1 MSFFQRQQQAR
12 AASRRLVVLFV
23 LAVIGVIVAVD
34 LGVWLALGMIQPIGD
49 IERGVSA
56 SRDGDVGILVMVS
69 ILTLAVIGISSLIRI
84 AKLRGGGAEVAR
96 SMGAVLVAEDTRELS
111 LRRLRNVVEEMAIAS
126 GVPMPQVYVMEE
138 EGGINAFAAGYSPD
152 DAVIAVTRGALERLN
167 RDELQAVIAHEFSH
181 ILNGDIRLNIH
192 LMGLLFGILVLG
204 IMGRRILLHMRGG
217 RDSRGIIVVFAVA
230 IALTLAGYLGLVFGR
245 LIKAGVS
252 RSRETLAD
260 ASAVQF
266 TRQNQGLAGAL
277 KKIAGLPAGS
287 RLDSDSTEEVSH
299 MLFGE
304 GMGFSSW
311 FATHPPILERI
322 KAVDPSFD
330 PSKFEAVKARWMLRP
345 PVAAE
350 EDLALGFA
358 PDGRRLTDAG
368 KLPNVGATLSVS
380 AAQVAAQVGTPAGD
394 DFERADEIALALNDE
409 LRELARRH
417 DRAVPLVL
425 ALLLDRDPALRER
438 QIGDIDKTLEPATG
452 ELARELYGVVSNL
465 HPMLRLP
472 LASLAFPVLRRR
484 PRVELGQFLRCCEL
498 LIASDGKVSLFEYCL
513 GRLLRRQT
521 VEAMN
526 PSRFARAGRRKL
538 AQLRSEVA
546 TLLAVLAQHGHPD
559 AGEAQRAFAAG
570 VSHVFPD
577 AAMRYAPPADFVV
590 ALEQALPALDEVE
603 PIGKV
608 LLVEALVA
616 AIDSDGRVSVAEA
629 ELLRTICAVLHCP
642 LPAMLEN

>member
-12 AASRRLVVLFV
+12 AASRRLIILFA
-23 LAVIGVIVAVD
+23 LAVIGIVVAVD
-34 LGVWLALGMIQPIGD
+34 LGVWFALGMIQPIGD

-69 ILTLAVIGISSLIRI
+69 LLTLAVIGISSLIRI

-96 SMGAVLVAEDTRELS
+96 SMGAVLVAEDTRELG

-126 GVPMPQVYVMEE
+126 GVPMPQIYVMEE
-138 EGGINAFAAGYSPD
+138 EDGINAFAAGYSPD
-152 DAVIAVTRGALERLN
+152 DAVIAVTRGTLERLN

-192 LMGLLFGILVLG
+192 LMGVLFGILVLG

-217 RDSRGIIVVFAVA
+217 RDSRGIIVVIAVA
-230 IALTLAGYLGLVFGR
+230 VALTLAGYLGLVFGR

-287 RLDSDSTEEVSH
+287 RLESDSTEEVSH

-358 PDGRRLTDAG
+358 PDGSRLSAAG
-368 KLPNVGATLSVS
+368 RLPDTGATVSVS
-380 AAQVAAQVGTPAGD
+380 AAHVAAQVGTPAGD
-394 DFERADEIALALNDE
+394 DFQRADEIALALSDE

-417 DRAVPLVL
+417 DRAVPLIL
-425 ALLLDRDPALRER
+425 ALLLDRESALRER
-438 QIGDIDKTLEPATG
+438 QIGEIDKTLEPAIG
-452 ELARELYGVVSNL
+452 ELARELFDVVTHL

-484 PRVELGQFLRCCEL
+484 PRAELGQFLRCCEL

-521 VEAMN
+521 VEAMD

-538 AQLRSEVA
+538 TQLRSEVA
-546 TLLAVLAQHGHPD
+546 VLLAVLAQHGHPD
-559 AGEAQRAFAAG
+559 ASEAQRAFAAG
-570 VSHVFPD
+570 VSHVFPGV
-577 AAMRYAPPADFVV
+577 AMRYAPPADFVV

-603 PIGKV
+603 PMGKV
-608 LLVEALVA
+608 LLVEGLVA
-616 AIDSDGRVSVAEA
+616 AIDSDGRISVAEA